1 MIKLYALMFF
11 IILSSLFTCATYMVS
26 GDLDSFAALG
36 NSPKLLLLFISFGL
50 SLLMLVLATSESVH
64 RNIKHL
70 VFFVLLIY
78 MLIFLCFVCTM
89 PLRLFWPRINVFK
102 TTCSVLLIHF
112 FLYCYGYVNK
122 FFIRPTYYSIKTEK
136 NVNLKVVFISDL
148 HLGAVG
154 TSTKLLKKIVGVI
167 NAQKADLV
175 LLGGD
180 TVETKVDYFDSL
192 KYAELLKGIESKLG
206 TYAILGNH
214 EYYTGRTN
222 LNRILEFLRKECGM
236 RVLLDELVHIEGNL
250 VLAGR
255 VDGGYDRT
263 VTRKKVSELLEKVG
277 GADSFLLLL
286 DHNPKYFDEAVVNNV
301 DLQLSGHTHNGQM
314 FPFNLFV
321 KFLYEKPYG
330 MLKKLNSTLLVS
342 SGVGTWGPPV
352 KVFSKPEVVVIEI
365 KKSIDKRD
373 SR

>member
-1 MIKLYALMFF
+1 
-11 IILSSLFTCATYMVS
+11 
-26 GDLDSFAALG
+26 
-36 NSPKLLLLFISFGL
+36 
-50 SLLMLVLATSESVH
+50 
-64 RNIKHL
+64 
-70 VFFVLLIY
+70 
-78 MLIFLCFVCTM
+78 
-89 PLRLFWPRINVFK
+89 
-102 TTCSVLLIHF
+102 
-112 FLYCYGYVNK
+112 
-122 FFIRPTYYSIKTEK
+122 
-136 NVNLKVVFISDL
+136 
-148 HLGAVG
+148 
-154 TSTKLLKKIVGVI
+154 LLKKIVGVI